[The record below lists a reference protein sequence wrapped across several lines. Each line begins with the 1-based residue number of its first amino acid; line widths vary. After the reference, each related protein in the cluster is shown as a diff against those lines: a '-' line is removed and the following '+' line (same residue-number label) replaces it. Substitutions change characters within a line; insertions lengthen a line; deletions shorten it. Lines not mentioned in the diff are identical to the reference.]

1 MEPQRKL
8 LTLNEVARELRC
20 SKAHV
25 SKATEGRVRHASRLQ
40 TVRLGRGKLV
50 RREALDA
57 WIRENESG
65 ARDKLPSSE
74 IDAARRIQGGT

>member
-8 LTLNEVARELRC
+8 LTLTEVARELRC
-20 SKAHV
+20 SKAQV
-25 SKATEGRVRHASRLQ
+25 SKATEGRVRHASLLP
-40 TVRLGRGKLV
+40 TIRLGRRKLV

-65 ARDKLPSSE
+65 GLYTLPTSE
-74 IDAARRIQGGT
+74 IDAARRTQGGT

>member
-20 SKAHV
+20 SKA
-25 SKATEGRVRHASRLQ
+25 TEGRVRHASRLPS
-40 TVRLGRGKLV
+40 VRLGRRKLV
-50 RREALDA
+50 RREALDV

-65 ARDKLPSSE
+65 GRDTLLTSE
-74 IDAARRIQGGT
+74 IDAVRRIQGGT

>member
-25 SKATEGRVRHASRLQ
+25 SKATEGRVRHASPLP
-40 TVRLGRGKLV
+40 TVRLGRRKLV
-50 RREALDA
+50 RREALEA
-57 WIRENESG
+57 WIKENESG
-65 ARDKLPSSE
+65 ARDKLRSSE
-74 IDAARRIQGGT
+74 IDAARRTQGGT

>member
-20 SKAHV
+20 SKAHA
-25 SKATEGRVRHASRLQ
+25 SKATEGRVRHASPLPA
-40 TVRLGRGKLV
+40 VRLGRRKLV

-65 ARDKLPSSE
+65 GRDKLPVSE
-74 IDAARRIQGGT
+74 IDAARRTQGGA

>member
-1 MEPQRKL
+1 MEPEQRL

-25 SKATEGRVRHASRLQ
+25 SKATEGRVRHASRLPV
-40 TVRLGRGKLV
+40 VRLGRRKLV

-57 WIRENESG
+57 WIRENEAG
-65 ARDKLPSSE
+65 GRDKLPTSE

>member
-8 LTLNEVARELRC
+8 LTLTEVARKLRC

-25 SKATEGRVRHASRLQ
+25 SKATEGRVRHASLLP
-40 TVRLGRGKLV
+40 TIRLGRRKLV

-65 ARDKLPSSE
+65 GHDTLRASE
-74 IDAARRIQGGT
+74 IDAARRIQGGS